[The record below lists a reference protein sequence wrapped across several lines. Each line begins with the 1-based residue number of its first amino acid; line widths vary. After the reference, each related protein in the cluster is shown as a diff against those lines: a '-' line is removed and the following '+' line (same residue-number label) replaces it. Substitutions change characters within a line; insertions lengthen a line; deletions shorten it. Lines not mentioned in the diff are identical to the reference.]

1 MTHVFIFN
9 NASRA
14 ASYGIGTYVKQ
25 LANGLSTTSGTRIS
39 CVEMYAD
46 TKKFSIENH
55 SDGYTRYLIPPAN
68 TQVENEVYLR
78 TVFYFLARNIQT
90 IEGERLIFQFNY
102 FQHYLLALLLK
113 ASYPSCQ
120 IILSV
125 HYMGWCFELRGNLTD
140 MRRIISEK
148 NSPSNDKERNV
159 LSSLANEKRFLCLA
173 DAVIVLSRST
183 MNILREEYK
192 ISQHKMHLVYNGI
205 ANDTCNKKNLVNSKR
220 NILFVGRLDDMKGL
234 RHLISAFIQIAD
246 RHPNANLTIVGD
258 GDFQTYL
265 KQTRKLHERV
275 SFLGRMESNEVEEMY
290 QQAYIG
296 VMPSFYE
303 QCSYSAIEMMRHGI
317 PLIGTDSGGLSEMLD
332 TTPELR
338 VHIDEENFNE
348 TDFVSQISHRLELL
362 LSNNTIYQQMSDEVK
377 KLYKERYTEANM
389 VRDMQDILS
398 IPPKAQISSD
408 YLIYID
414 GQMIDLIN
422 RHPDIDID
430 FYGLGGIGAY
440 LWWRVLTLGSDSNA
454 NKQQLA
460 LIKENLIYYVD
471 WVEEYAQIAPL
482 SPCLYQILSS
492 MNIHSFFPTKIERI
506 LSCRGITDET
516 YIPPTVQEI
525 LQNALKI
532 CICKI

>member
-1 MTHVFIFN
+1 MIHVFIFN

-14 ASYGIGTYVKQ
+14 ASYGVGTYVKQ
-25 LANGLSTTSGTRIS
+25 LAKGLSSISGTIVS
-39 CVEMYAD
+39 FVEMYAD
-46 TKKFSIENH
+46 TKKFSIEKH

-78 TVFYFLARNIQT
+78 TVFYFLARNIQI
-90 IEGERLIFQFNY
+90 IEGEQLVFQFNY

-125 HYMGWCFELRGNLTD
+125 HYMQWCFELRGNLTD

-159 LSSLANEKRFLCLA
+159 LSSFANEKRFLHLV
-173 DAVIVLSRST
+173 DAVIVLSKST

-192 ISQHKMHLVYNGI
+192 VSQHKMHLVYNGI
-205 ANDTCNKKNLVNSKR
+205 ANNTCSKKKVVNSKR
-220 NILFVGRLDDMKGL
+220 NIIFVGRLDDMKGL
-234 RHLISAFIQIAD
+234 KYLISAFIQIAD
-246 RHPNANLTIVGD
+246 KHLDVNLTIIGD

-265 KQTRKLHERV
+265 KQTRKLHERI

-317 PLIGTDSGGLSEMLD
+317 PLIGTDSGGLNEMLD

-338 VHIDEENFNE
+338 IHVDEKNFNE
-348 TDFVSQISHRLELL
+348 MDFISQISSRLEFL
-362 LSNNTIYQQMSDEVK
+362 LSDDAIHQQASDEVR

-389 VRDMQDILS
+389 IRGVQSVLS
-398 IPPKAQISSD
+398 TTPKKEISSD
-408 YLIYID
+408 YLTYID
-414 GQMIDLIN
+414 GQMINLIN
-422 RHPDIDID
+422 QHPDIDTD

-440 LWWRVLTLGSDSNA
+440 LWWRVLTLESQSNT

-460 LIKENLIYYVD
+460 LIKEHLIYYVD

-482 SPCLYQILSS
+482 SPCLYQILTS
-492 MNIHSFFPTKIERI
+492 MKIHSFFPTKVERI
-506 LSCRGITDET
+506 LSCRGITDEI
-516 YIPPTVQEI
+516 YIPLTIHEI

-532 CICKI
+532 CICRI